1 MRREL
6 QTRLWL
12 TSCHPTHK
20 AFLTIYRYIYK
31 QAMRTIQ
38 AANHLIRKQAWDRKT
53 RWTWN
58 RPEEDPEVQDG
69 HFKQLDSAKEGS
81 HSAYRFAPVTL
92 NGTSRPLGKH
102 SSKAQDFLLKPRQ
115 VVLQN
120 TQEDK
125 TKEGDVNALITSK
138 SLPPICGSRV
148 RSVRGAKSCSSS
160 QPALQTDKKAGVSSN
175 GARSVRTLICRQ
187 KERAQL
193 TSTVDMICRSLAPFR
208 VTECTQDSESPPLR
222 RGEKKRAWM
231 KPSVTTHTHSS
242 RHLGFEKKNLSSND
256 SGVITE
262 RIKDS
267 VSMFETNRHSQPL
280 SDSAIETG
288 TQSSHRKRGEERN
301 RGMEDEEEVYYTTK
315 MIAEWIIRVNASLFS
330 PFKDE
335 LNKTHLK
342 EEDVDTIKIIYGQ
355 D

>member
-1 MRREL
+1 
-6 QTRLWL
+6 
-12 TSCHPTHK
+12 
-20 AFLTIYRYIYK
+20 
-31 QAMRTIQ
+31 MRTIQ
-38 AANHLIRKQAWDRKT
+38 TANHLIRKQVWDRKT

-58 RPEEDPEVQDG
+58 GPEEDLEVQDG
-69 HFKQLDSAKEGS
+69 RFKQLDSAKEGS
-81 HSAYRFAPVTL
+81 HSVYQFAPLTL
-92 NGTSRPLGKH
+92 NGASQPLRKQ

-120 TQEDK
+120 PLADK
-125 TKEGDVNALITSK
+125 TKEGDVNALITSN

-148 RSVRGAKSCSSS
+148 RSVRGAKSCVSS
-160 QPALQTDKKAGVSSN
+160 QHALQTGKKAGVSSN

-208 VTECTQDSESPPLR
+208 VTECTQDSENPPLQR
-222 RGEKKRAWM
+222 EKKRAWM
-231 KPSVTTHTHSS
+231 KPSVMTHTHS
-242 RHLGFEKKNLSSND
+242 RGHLGFDKKNLSSND

-262 RIKDS
+262 RIVDS
-267 VSMFETNRHSQPL
+267 VSMRETKRHSQPL
-280 SDSAIETG
+280 SDSAIETE

>member
-1 MRREL
+1 
-6 QTRLWL
+6 
-12 TSCHPTHK
+12 
-20 AFLTIYRYIYK
+20 
-31 QAMRTIQ
+31 MRTIQ

-58 RPEEDPEVQDG
+58 GTNDDLEVQDG
-69 HFKQLDSAKEGS
+69 RFKQLDSTTEGS
-81 HSAYRFAPVTL
+81 YSAYRFAPTTPNETPRL
-92 NGTSRPLGKH
+92 SGKDGRR
-102 SSKAQDFLLKPRQ
+102 SQDFFLKPRQ
-115 VVLQN
+115 VVLKP
-120 TQEDK
+120 TQVEK
-125 TKEGDVNALITSK
+125 PKEGGTNALITSN

-148 RSVRGAKSCSSS
+148 PSVREAKSCVSS
-160 QPALQTDKKAGVSSN
+160 QHALEIGKKAGVSSN

-193 TSTVDMICRSLAPFR
+193 TSTVDVICRSLAPFR
-208 VTECTQDSESPPLR
+208 VTESTQDSASPPLR
-222 RGEKKRAWM
+222 TEETKKAWM
-231 KPSVTTHTHSS
+231 KRSVMTHTQS
-242 RHLGFEKKNLSSND
+242 RIHRSFEKKNLSSND

-267 VSMFETNRHSQPL
+267 VSRCETNRHSQQF
-280 SDSAIETG
+280 SDSAFETE
-288 TQSSHRKRGEERN
+288 TQSSHRKREEDRNREMEGEEE
-301 RGMEDEEEVYYTTK
+301 GYYTTK

-330 PFKDE
+330 PFKDD